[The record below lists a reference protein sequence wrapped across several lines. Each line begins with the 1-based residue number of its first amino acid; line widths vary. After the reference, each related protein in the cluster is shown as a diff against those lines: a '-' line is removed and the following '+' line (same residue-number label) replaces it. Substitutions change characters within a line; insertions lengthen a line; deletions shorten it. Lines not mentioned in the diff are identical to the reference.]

1 MTQTP
6 TPPLTNGS
14 RGNGRGGD
22 TAVAE
27 AAYQRNLGA
36 GQQVRR
42 TTIGLLVND
51 QPGVLVRT
59 SQVFSRRGYNIE
71 SLVVSSAHV
80 IPGTSRMTIT
90 CSGPAD
96 VLHQIILQLDKLVDV
111 IHAHDHTDDDAV
123 TRELAL
129 FKVACSVVERS
140 EILQITEVFRG
151 KTIDITDET
160 ITIEATGTT
169 EKMDAL
175 KKMLGKFD
183 LREMVR
189 TGKVVMARGTEIT

>member
-1 MTQTP
+1 ME
-6 TPPLTNGS
+6 
-14 RGNGRGGD
+14 RGQGIAGPENGRS
-22 TAVAE
+22 TEVAD
-27 AAYQRNLGA
+27 AAYRRGIGLGA
-36 GQQVRR
+36 EVRK

-51 QPGVLVRT
+51 RPGVLMRI

-71 SLVVSSAHV
+71 SLVVSPAHV
-80 IPGTSRMTIT
+80 IPDTSRMTIT

-129 FKVACSVVERS
+129 FKVACSISQRS
-140 EILQITEVFRG
+140 EVLQIAEVFRG
-151 KTIDITDET
+151 KTVDISEET

-175 KKMLGKFD
+175 EKMLARFD

-189 TGKVVMARGTEIT
+189 TGKVVMARGTDVT

>member
-1 MTQTP
+1 MP
-6 TPPLTNGS
+6 ADPGV
-14 RGNGRGGD
+14 G
-22 TAVAE
+22 
-27 AAYQRNLGA
+27 
-36 GQQVRR
+36 R

-51 QPGVLVRT
+51 QPGVLMRI

-71 SLVVSSAHV
+71 SLVVSPAH

-90 CSGPAD
+90 CSGPGD

-111 IHAHDHTDDDAV
+111 MHARDHTDDRAV

-129 FKVACSVVERS
+129 FKVACSVAERT
-140 EILQITEVFRG
+140 EILQIAEVFRG
-151 KTIDITDET
+151 KTVDIAEDT
-160 ITIEATGTT
+160 ITVEATGTS

-175 KKMLGKFD
+175 QALLTKFD

-189 TGKVVMARGTEIT
+189 TGKVVMARGAEIT

>member
-1 MTQTP
+1 MTP
-6 TPPLTNGS
+6 TNSTASAGPSDNGHAT
-14 RGNGRGGD
+14 RL
-22 TAVAE
+22 AE
-27 AAYQRNLGA
+27 AAYLRNAGA
-36 GQQVRR
+36 GQETRR

-51 QPGVLVRT
+51 QPGVLMRI

-71 SLVVSSAHV
+71 SLVVSPAHV
-80 IPGTSRMTIT
+80 QSSTSRMTIT

-111 IHAHDHTDDDAV
+111 IHAHDHTGDTAV
-123 TRELAL
+123 IRELAL
-129 FKVACSVVERS
+129 FKVACDVQERT
-140 EILQITEVFRG
+140 EILQIAEVFRG
-151 KTIDITDET
+151 KTVDISDET
-160 ITIEATGTT
+160 VTVEATGTS

-175 KKMLGKFD
+175 EKMLAKFD

>member
-1 MTQTP
+1 MAN
-6 TPPLTNGS
+6 NGS
-14 RGNGRGGD
+14 PQATLAAANEITSGPRD
-22 TAVAE
+22 T
-27 AAYQRNLGA
+27 
-36 GQQVRR
+36 R

-51 QPGVLVRT
+51 QPGVLMRI
-59 SQVFSRRGYNIE
+59 SQVFSRRAYNIE

-80 IPGTSRMTIT
+80 NPETSRMTIT

-129 FKVACSVVERS
+129 FKVACTVEQRA
-140 EILQITEVFRG
+140 EILQIAEVFRS
-151 KTIDITDET
+151 KTIDITEET
-160 ITIEATGTT
+160 ITVEATGTS

-175 KKMLGKFD
+175 EKMLANFD

-189 TGKVVMARGTEIT
+189 TGKVVMARGTQIT

>member
-1 MTQTP
+1 MNQNHDP
-6 TPPLTNGS
+6 IAAEPDLALAAPPK
-14 RGNGRGGD
+14 
-22 TAVAE
+22 E
-27 AAYQRNLGA
+27 AKK
-36 GQQVRR
+36 

-51 QPGVLVRT
+51 RPGVLMRI

-71 SLVVSSAHV
+71 SLVVSTAH
-80 IPGTSRMTIT
+80 IPNSSRMTIT
-90 CSGPAD
+90 CTGPED

-111 IHAHDHTDDDAV
+111 IHARDHSEDQAV

-129 FKVACSVVERS
+129 FKVGCSVEERT
-140 EILQITEVFRG
+140 EVLQITEVFRG
-151 KTIDITDET
+151 KTIDISDRT

-175 KKMLGKFD
+175 ERLLGKFD

-189 TGKVVMARGTEIT
+189 TGKVVMARGSETT